1 MHLQKP
7 LTGRILSMLCGQAVL
22 IALVELWGRT
32 SPEQLMRVV
41 LIVLLSGLP
50 LAWIAFARPWSIGRS
65 RSRTLFESVSD
76 GVLIIDVDET
86 VMACNSAICRI
97 LDVDRRALLGA
108 ALWQWISIE
117 GLLNGKARVL
127 RYTRENGQRRY
138 LDIDVGNVGMAS
150 ERAHRYVFVRDV
162 TERIEQERELR
173 VLQIGIEHVDDI
185 VMIGQ
190 VEDSENPS
198 TRVIFVND
206 AISRMLGYA
215 VDQVIGG
222 RSTMFL
228 GPKSSHAV
236 VHRIQQAVFAREAVR
251 ESLIVYKADGEA
263 IWTDWDITPI
273 VSDDTEEG
281 LYVAVV
287 RDISDHKARE
297 DELKRLNA
305 ALNDLREAERAKIAR
320 DLHDELGQ
328 VLSAVKLEA
337 VSIKQLPEMRADVV
351 EQRIDDIALAID
363 DAIEQVRNLA
373 TELRPSM
380 LDDLGF
386 VATAR
391 WYISQ
396 ARKRMG
402 TPIVWEDYLKS
413 EVKLP
418 VDIATVLYRM
428 LQEALTNVARHA
440 DASSVHVNFWQ
451 DDKRVKLSVED
462 NGRGCDL
469 DQAGAKGHLG
479 LLGMRERVNS
489 LNGQFMIVSA
499 PGRGCQLYASL
510 PLGEKHVSRRVG

>member
-1 MHLQKP
+1 
-7 LTGRILSMLCGQAVL
+7 MLCGQALL

-50 LAWIAFARPWSIGRS
+50 LAWFAFAKPWSVGRS

-76 GVLIIDVDET
+76 GVLIIDADET
-86 VMACNSAICRI
+86 VLACNSAICRI
-97 LDVDRRALLGA
+97 LDVDRRTLLGA
-108 ALWQWISIE
+108 SLWQWISIE
-117 GLLNGKARVL
+117 GLHSGKARVL
-127 RYTRENGQRRY
+127 RFTREDGKRRY
-138 LDIDVGNVGMAS
+138 LDIDVGNVGAAS
-150 ERAHRYVFVRDV
+150 ELAHRYVFVRDV
-162 TERIEQERELR
+162 TERVEHEKERR

-190 VEDSENPS
+190 LEDSDQPS
-198 TRVIFVND
+198 TRIIFVNNG
-206 AISRMLGYA
+206 IRRMLGYA

-228 GPKSSHAV
+228 GPKSSQAV
-236 VHRIQQAVFAREAVR
+236 VNRIQQAVFAREAVR
-251 ESLIVYKADGEA
+251 ESLIIYTANGEA

-273 VSDDTEEG
+273 VSDDADDG

-297 DELKRLNA
+297 GELKRLNA

-337 VSIKQLPEMRADVV
+337 VSIKQLQDMRADLI
-351 EQRIDDIALAID
+351 EQRIDEIAQSVD

-396 ARKRMG
+396 ARKRLG
-402 TPIVWEDYLKS
+402 IPIGWDDYRKN
-413 EVKLP
+413 EVQLP
-418 VDIATVLYRM
+418 GDIATVLYRM

-440 DASSVHVNFWQ
+440 DANNVHVHFWQ
-451 DDKRVKLSVED
+451 DDTRVKLSVED
-462 NGRGCDL
+462 DGRGCDL

-489 LNGQFMIVSA
+489 MNGQFMIVSA
-499 PGRGCQLYASL
+499 PGKGCQIYASL
-510 PLGEKHVSRRVG
+510 PLGEKYVSRRVG